1 MADLRTQF
9 AARTAEAVQID
20 EGLRK
25 HMLKVYNYMATGVML
40 TFVVAWAVAQSPALY
55 AVVASLGW
63 IVLIA
68 AIGLVFFIGARIH
81 RMSPAAAQTCFWIYA
96 ALFGLILSTY
106 FVYFTGASIA
116 RVFFITAATFGA
128 MSLWGYTTK
137 RDLSGLGS
145 FLFMGLIGIII
156 AAVVNLFLLSSMLHF
171 VVSVIGVL
179 IFVGFTAYDTQK
191 IKEMY
196 LASDSVAVADKKA
209 ILGALKLYLDFV
221 LIFTYLMH
229 LFGAS
234 NE

>member
-9 AARTAEAVQID
+9 AARSADAVQID

-25 HMLKVYNYMATGVML
+25 HMLKVYNYMASGVML
-40 TFVVAWAVAQSPALY
+40 TFIIAWAVAQNPGLY
-55 AVVASLGW
+55 GAVASLGW
-63 IVLIA
+63 IVFLVA
-68 AIGLVFFIGARIH
+68 LGLVFFIGARIH
-81 RMSPAAAQTCFWIYA
+81 KMSPAAAQACFWIYA

-106 FVYFTGASIA
+106 FVYFTGESIA

-137 RDLSGLGS
+137 RDLTGLGS

-156 AAVVNLFLLSSMLHF
+156 AGVVNLFVLSSALHF
-171 VVSVIGVL
+171 AVSVIGVL

-191 IKEMY
+191 IKTMY
-196 LASDSVAVADKKA
+196 LASDSLEVADKKA
-209 ILGALKLYLDFV
+209 ILGALNLYMDFI
-221 LIFTYLMH
+221 LIFMYLMS